1 MFFSQPVA
9 VEARPNYRIWIKY
22 ADGPSGEVD
31 LSGLVGKGAYAAL
44 EDPSVFKGVHIDTE
58 SEAITWGN
66 NVEICSDA
74 AYLEVTGLP
83 FQEVFPDLT
92 EPPVIGWQLEAE
104 KSILNRL
111 SVVEVKAR
119 EGYRIW
125 LRYSDGA
132 SGEVD
137 LSRLAGCG
145 VFKAWLDREFFED
158 VYIGAG
164 GEVSWPNE
172 IDIDPYKLYM
182 DVTGKTVED
191 LFPGW
196 GEGHEADA

>member
-1 MFFSQPVA
+1 MFFPKPVD
-9 VEARPNYRIWIKY
+9 VEARPNYRIWVKY

-31 LSGLVGKGAYAAL
+31 LSDLVGKGAYAAL
-44 EDPSVFKGVHIDTE
+44 EDASFFKRVHIDPE

-66 NVEICSDA
+66 NVEICPDA

-92 EPPVIGWQLEAE
+92 ESPVIGWKLEAE
-104 KSILNRL
+104 KSILNQL
-111 SVVEVKAR
+111 SVIEVKAR

-132 SGEVD
+132 AGEVD
-137 LSRLAGCG
+137 LAHLAGRG

-158 VYIGAG
+158 VFIGEG
-164 GEVSWPNE
+164 GEVSWRDE
-172 IDIDPYKLYM
+172 LDLDPFQLYM
-182 DVTGKTVED
+182 DITGKTVEE
-191 LFPGW
+191 LFPGFS
-196 GEGHEADA
+196 GA

>member
-1 MFFSQPVA
+1 MFFARPVE
-9 VEARPNYRIWIKY
+9 VEARPDYRIWVKY

-31 LSGLVGKGAYAAL
+31 LSGLAGEGAYAAL
-44 EDPSVFKGVHIDTE
+44 EDPSVFKGVHIDPE

-66 NVEICSDA
+66 NVEICPDA

-83 FQEVFPDLT
+83 FQEVFPDLA

-104 KSILNRL
+104 NSILNQL
-111 SVVEVKAR
+111 SVVEVEAR
-119 EGYRIW
+119 MGYRIW

-137 LSRLAGCG
+137 LSHLAGQG
-145 VFKAWLDREFFED
+145 VFKAWHDREFFED
-158 VYIGAG
+158 VFIGEG
-164 GEVSWPNE
+164 GEVSWHDE
-172 IDIDPYKLYM
+172 LDLDPYKLYM

-196 GEGHEADA
+196 GEGCEADA